1 VCRTARQGLRIGIGA
16 NELDASN
23 RRHNHVLD
31 GIAAAAADPNDFN
44 QGTLVK
50 NFFVNHFDGHLEL
63 LEFAIRYVVL
73 KRGGSKRTRPGGLPL
88 ASQKEEG
95 LGEGL
100 GVTQSL
106 KVWAI

>member
-1 VCRTARQGLRIGIGA
+1 
-16 NELDASN
+16 
-23 RRHNHVLD
+23 
-31 GIAAAAADPNDFN
+31 
-44 QGTLVK
+44 
-50 NFFVNHFDGHLEL
+50 LEL
-63 LEFAIRYVVL
+63 LEFAIRYMVL
-73 KRGGSKRTRPGGLPL
+73 KRWLSKRTRPGGLPL